1 MASNKESQT
10 TRSEM
15 AKVENVIGVIM
26 QIGVIA
32 SAIVII
38 IGLAMFFISGQSGY
52 SGNTFPHTFA
62 TIGTGLLALKPYAI
76 IMLGLFLLILTPA
89 LRVLVSIYAFMVM
102 KDRLYVWITTIVMII
117 LVIAM
122 VIGMYGI

>member
-1 MASNKESQT
+1 MARQESKATQA
-10 TRSEM
+10 EM
-15 AKVENVIGVIM
+15 SKVENVIGVIM
-26 QIGVIA
+26 QIGVIV
-32 SAIVII
+32 SAVVIVV
-38 IGLAMFFISGQSGY
+38 GLLMFFISGQSGY
-52 SGNTFPHTFA
+52 PGNSFPHSFA
-62 TIGTGLLALKPYAI
+62 AIGRGLLTFKPYAV

-89 LRVLVSIYAFMVM
+89 LRVLVSIYAFAVM